1 MPAQGIAMNVLIV
14 EDNKPVS
21 LLLSRIVEEAGLGY
35 VIAADGEAAL
45 RLFSQRDIRMAII
58 DVELPGL
65 DGYQVARDI
74 RNQSPSLPLLIIS
87 GNSGESWRQQAFDAG
102 ADQFL
107 AKPVRPSELTAL
119 LHRYC
124 SLPASS

>member
-1 MPAQGIAMNVLIV
+1 MNILIV

-21 LLLSRIVEEAGLGY
+21 LLLSRIVEDMGLGY

-74 RNQSPSLPLLIIS
+74 RNQSPALPLLIIS
-87 GNSGESWRQQAFDAG
+87 GNSGDSWRQQAFDAG
-102 ADQFL
+102 ADEFL
-107 AKPVRPSELTAL
+107 AKPVRPSELTVL
-119 LHRYC
+119 LQRYC
-124 SLPASS
+124 SLPTSG

>member
-1 MPAQGIAMNVLIV
+1 MNVLIV

-45 RLFSQRDIRMAII
+45 RLFGQRDIRMAII

-107 AKPVRPSELTAL
+107 AKPVRPSELSAL

-124 SLPASS
+124 RLPASS

>member
-1 MPAQGIAMNVLIV
+1 MNVLIV

-21 LLLSRIVEEAGLGY
+21 LLLSRVVEEAGLGY

-45 RLFSQRDIRMAII
+45 RLFAQRDIRMAII

-74 RNQSPSLPLLIIS
+74 RNQSPAMPLIIIS
-87 GNSGESWRQQAFDAG
+87 ANSGDVWRQQALDAG
-102 ADQFL
+102 ADEFI
-107 AKPVRPSELTAL
+107 AKPLRPRELTSL
-119 LHRYC
+119 LQRYC
-124 SLPASS
+124 SLPTSG

>member
-1 MPAQGIAMNVLIV
+1 MNVLIV

-21 LLLSRIVEEAGLGY
+21 LLLSRIVEDMGLGY

-45 RLFSQRDIRMAII
+45 RLFSQRNISMAII

-74 RNQSPSLPLLIIS
+74 RNQSPTLPVLIIS
-87 GNSGESWRQQAFDAG
+87 GNNGDSWRQQAFDAG
-102 ADQFL
+102 ADEFL
-107 AKPVRPSELTAL
+107 AKPIRPSELTVL
-119 LHRYC
+119 LQRYC
-124 SLPASS
+124 SVSTPD

>member
-1 MPAQGIAMNVLIV
+1 MAMNVLIV

-45 RLFSQRDIRMAII
+45 RLFAQRDIRMAII

-74 RNQSPSLPLLIIS
+74 RNQSPAMPLIIIS
-87 GNSGESWRQQAFDAG
+87 ANSGDVWRQQAFDAG
-102 ADQFL
+102 ADEFV
-107 AKPVRPSELTAL
+107 AKPLRPRELTSL
-119 LHRYC
+119 LQRYC
-124 SLPASS
+124 GLPTSG